1 MSRANIVLVGLMANT
16 PCDSCPLLLR
26 EFCAEQQIEHEEWK
40 IFTPKVN
47 CRNVV
52 TAWLEQDEPQQIDV
66 NIEIPV
72 IDRHC
77 ETCEYEKMSTLN
89 YPCSA
94 CTCQSKI
101 GPDYDPTHWKRKVNN
116 Q

>member
-1 MSRANIVLVGLMANT
+1 MSRANIVIVGLMVNT
-16 PCDSCPLLLR
+16 PCDSCPAELK
-26 EFCAEQQIEHEEWK
+26 EFCEATWRKREEWK
-40 IFTPKVN
+40 VLTRKTH
-47 CRNVV
+47 CREVV

-77 ETCEYEKMSTLN
+77 DNCEYEKMSTLN
-89 YPCSA
+89 YPC
-94 CTCQSKI
+94 CVCKYQSKT

-116 Q
+116 